1 MSRADNLLVL
11 CLAFISG
18 VFTASFLM
26 PKFFSVSEL
35 IIAAILAL
43 ALIGLFWQK
52 PVFVLSG
59 FCLLLFIFG
68 AYLFN
73 IKYLSIVNNVF
84 IANDQHD
91 AALYG
96 KIIREPQLS
105 YKNQR
110 LIVSV
115 KKIVLDSGRE
125 LSGAELGKI
134 IIYADNFE
142 KYSYADQIK
151 AIGKINIPKNLNGFD
166 YQGYLAKDG
175 IVASLN
181 YPKIEVLNN
190 SPKLNVFEL
199 IYLNILKFKDL
210 MRQQI
215 EKDLSPREGAVVQ
228 AMILGDSVMPD
239 ELKQKLSQ
247 SGLSHAIAISGAHI
261 VLFSV
266 IIFETLLFFGL
277 WKKQA
282 SIVSIVLIGLY
293 VILVGAMA
301 SAVRSGIM
309 ACLLMLAQLFD
320 RQGESERVL
329 VLAAFLILLQ
339 NPLALKYDL
348 GFELSFL
355 AIMGLIFVAPSISNW
370 FAKIFKNR
378 FKSLNEI
385 LSATLAAQSLTLP
398 ILVFNFGYFSTIS
411 ILSNILTSPIM
422 PVLMALGIGFPLIGM
437 IIPFFGF
444 GISFFCSLLT
454 KYLLFIVDL
463 SAQAPFAI
471 FSFKISALAVF
482 AVYAAI
488 FIFALKQRRKNNFTF
503 LAQ

>member
-1 MSRADNLLVL
+1 MSKADNFLFL
-11 CLAFISG
+11 CLSFIFG
-18 VFTASFLM
+18 VFTASFLI
-26 PKFFSVSEL
+26 PNFFNIPEL
-35 IIAAILAL
+35 IVSIILAL
-43 ALIGLFWQK
+43 ALIGLFWKK
-52 PVFVLSG
+52 PAFVLSG
-59 FCLLLFIFG
+59 FCLLMFIFG

-73 IKYLSIVNNVF
+73 TRYLSIVNNIF
-84 IANDQHD
+84 IANDQNN
-91 AALYG
+91 AIMYG
-96 KIIREPQLS
+96 KIIREPQLG
-105 YKNQR
+105 YKNQK
-110 LIVSV
+110 LVVSIQ
-115 KKIVLDSGRE
+115 KIILDSGKE
-125 LSGAELGKI
+125 FNSAELGKI
-134 IIYADNFE
+134 IIYTNNFE
-142 KYSYADQIK
+142 EYHYAEQIK
-151 AIGKINIPKNLNGFD
+151 LSGKINIPKNLNGFD

-190 SPKLNVFEL
+190 SPRLSIFEFVYSKTL
-199 IYLNILKFKDL
+199 GFKNL

-215 EKDLSPREGAVVQ
+215 EKDLSPREGAVIQ
-228 AMILGDSVMPD
+228 AMILGDNNMMPD

-261 VLFSV
+261 VLFSI
-266 IIFETLLFFGL
+266 IIFEVLLFFGL

-282 SIVSIVLIGLY
+282 AGISIILIVVY

-355 AIMGLIFVAPSISNW
+355 AIIGLIFLAPYISNW
-370 FAKIFKNR
+370 LAKIFKDK

-385 LSATLAAQSLTLP
+385 LSATLAAQILTLP
-398 ILVFNFGYFSTIS
+398 ILVFNFGYFSTVS

-422 PVLMALGIGFPLIGM
+422 PFLMASGIGFPLIGM
-437 IIPFFGF
+437 IVPFFGF
-444 GISFFCSLLT
+444 VTSFFCSL
-454 KYLLFIVDL
+454 
-463 SAQAPFAI
+463 
-471 FSFKISALAVF
+471 
-482 AVYAAI
+482 
-488 FIFALKQRRKNNFTF
+488 FT
-503 LAQ
+503 